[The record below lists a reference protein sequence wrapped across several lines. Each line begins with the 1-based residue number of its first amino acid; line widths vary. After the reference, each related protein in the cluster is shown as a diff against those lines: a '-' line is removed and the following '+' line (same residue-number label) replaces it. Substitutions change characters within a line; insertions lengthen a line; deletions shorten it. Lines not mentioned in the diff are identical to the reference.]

1 MGALPAAWHWLVH
14 TDAGLLARLLAGGT
28 VLATLAI
35 IDYHRHGPRA
45 TRWREYAFL
54 LAVTAVTLAYGAIN
68 DQVTSAISWEYFYY
82 GKGLSEVLG
91 DRIPPDALAL
101 HLQAALV
108 GLKATWSAGL
118 LVGVALLLANNPARR
133 RRPLPQLPYPRLL
146 ATLPLIFTVTV
157 ITACLFAAAG
167 YAGAF
172 TLLSTDFHEMLR
184 RDEFRPRRFMLV
196 FGLHLGGYVGALLG
210 TAAAV
215 LRVRRDRRAAANSH
229 LKLI

>member
-14 TDAGLLARLLAGGT
+14 TDAGLLARLVAGGT
-28 VLATLAI
+28 ILASLAVA
-35 IDYHRHGPRA
+35 DYRRHGPRA

-68 DQVTSAISWEYFYY
+68 DQLTSTLSWEYFYY
-82 GKGLSEVLG
+82 GKGLSETLG
-91 DRIPPDALAL
+91 DRTPPDPLAL

-118 LVGVALLLANNPARR
+118 LVGVALLLANNP
-133 RRPLPQLPYPRLL
+133 RPSLPQLPYPRLL
-146 ATLPLIFTVTV
+146 AKLPLIFAITV
-157 ITACLFAAAG
+157 ITACLFATAG
-167 YAGAF
+167 YAGLF
-172 TLLSTDFHEMLR
+172 THFSHDFHEMLR

-196 FGLHLGGYVGALLG
+196 FGLHLGGYAGALLG

-215 LRVRRDRRAAANSH
+215 LQVRRERRRTAAAVHN
-229 LKLI
+229 